1 MSSASESEK
10 LSEKMNSR
18 PVRSLGVSTL
28 TKNKNSKAI
37 RPISSQIGNNE
48 QKGNS
53 QEYNAAA
60 NRPTGPPQGPKI
72 SENLLQINVFFQTLN
87 VQTVAEEPKY
97 KVWQMSCIHN
107 GEK

>member
-1 MSSASESEK
+1 MNIVFLFQEQAEKDYGFEETNDQNSPVSSASESEK

-28 TKNKNSKAI
+28 TKNKNSNAI

-53 QEYNAAA
+53 QEYKH
-60 NRPTGPPQGPKI
+60 PFI
-72 SENLLQINVFFQTLN
+72 
-87 VQTVAEEPKY
+87 
-97 KVWQMSCIHN
+97 
-107 GEK
+107 